1 MRTAVGLV
9 FFGLVQIASFG
20 SQVELT
26 GTPQTIDVSGS
37 QMLVHPQAVL
47 ATSNGN
53 LPLKLTGFGVRQKS
67 VAFINVNVYFATSYV
82 DEALT
87 LNPENPIESLKE
99 SKGRVILLDMLRT
112 MNAQDI
118 RTAFEEALDVNG
130 VSLDSKEIQS
140 LLSRFQGDLY
150 AGNRIVISSYSGAS
164 GLEDLVIE
172 LPKSTLSESGTFLG
186 LDFWKIWFG
195 EPVDSLMGQLK
206 TKLVGIKKP

>member
-1 MRTAVGLV
+1 MRTAVSLV
-9 FFGLVQIASFG
+9 FFGWVQIASFG

-112 MNAQDI
+112 INAQDI

-130 VSLDSKEIQS
+130 VNLGSKEIQS

-150 AGNRIVISSYSGAS
+150 AGNRIVISSYSGAN